1 MQNVPRTI
9 LLRLKDWRE
18 FTKALFIMSKGS
30 WLYRGHADM
39 KWRLQSSLERE
50 MESCPVDNPS
60 VSERDNIELF
70 RANSKL
76 LGFSFGSDIE
86 TLVAMQHHE
95 AKTRLVDFST
105 SLMIALYFA
114 YEKHQREERVIYA
127 VNFNALCESDSL
139 CRRYL
144 EYVKRRAVRRFLDE
158 MIKLGRGRYVL
169 TEDVEFRRFA
179 AEAANEVIRNGS
191 GEDGII
197 PLYTAPMN
205 NRQRAQAGVQ
215 LMPLTFNPFIDN
227 LAAALRVDDVNE
239 IESPSYV
246 VDGISKRRIE
256 RVPYQVALI
265 KIVFDKKMADDAVNV
280 LDQSNINAFTIY
292 PDIIGLARSLRYNAK

>member
-105 SLMIALYFA
+105 SLMVALYFA
-114 YEKHQREERVIYA
+114 YEKLQRGERVIYA
-127 VNFNALCESDSL
+127 VNLNALCESDSL
-139 CRRYL
+139 RRRYQ
-144 EYVKRRAVRRFLDE
+144 EYGIMPNSSWTARW
-158 MIKLGRGRYVL
+158 YVSC
-169 TEDVEFRRFA
+169 A
-179 AEAANEVIRNGS
+179 A
-191 GEDGII
+191 
-197 PLYTAPMN
+197 
-205 NRQRAQAGVQ
+205 
-215 LMPLTFNPFIDN
+215 
-227 LAAALRVDDVNE
+227 
-239 IESPSYV
+239 
-246 VDGISKRRIE
+246 
-256 RVPYQVALI
+256 
-265 KIVFDKKMADDAVNV
+265 
-280 LDQSNINAFTIY
+280 
-292 PDIIGLARSLRYNAK
+292 